1 MTASNYQEFWRC
13 GSCRRVYWEGKSF
26 QMAVEHYRQFARAAP
41 EAPSERAAGHAAGSY
56 LRYGHAGPRAA
67 LE

>member
-1 MTASNYQEFWRC
+1 MSAVTASNYQEFWRC

-26 QMAVEHYRQFARAAP
+26 QMAVQHYRQFARASAAP
-41 EAPSERAAGHAAGSY
+41 EESPR
-56 LRYGHAGPRAA
+56 AGPRAA